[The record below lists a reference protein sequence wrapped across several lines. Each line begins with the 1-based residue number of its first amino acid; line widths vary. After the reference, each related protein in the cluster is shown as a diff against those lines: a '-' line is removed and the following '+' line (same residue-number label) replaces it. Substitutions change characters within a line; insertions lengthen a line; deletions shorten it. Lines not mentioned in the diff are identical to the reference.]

1 MNAGSILNST
11 RVKTLRDG
19 FEPILR
25 YMKGGAAAVGLT
37 APEAV
42 PIGKQ
47 LVETF
52 VYTLV
57 FSIAMQIIEA
67 AFGSLKRYQ
76 NMAITL
82 FPLTYDNP
90 QTYPQDPDS
99 GYELILPSKDE
110 RNGTEYSYSCFISV
124 MPETFTGEQGT
135 FKHVYHKG
143 SKNVYPLMAPG
154 VFFKSD
160 KNTLR
165 VYQNSSMAWD
175 NYVDIENFP
184 IRKWVHLIVMV
195 KGKSLDVYINGN
207 LANRKKFTDL
217 PKLNYGGF
225 YLLLPKI
232 VNKKTDDSCDMRVAE
247 AAMRYRAKD
256 TAEAALGNA
265 LKGANTDNVLGS
277 ASSVASAAAS
287 ALGANIGAN
296 LQVKSIT
303 TITEK
308 ERDLGANLLRI
319 NGRMNGYVSRIKYFA
334 FALSYSQIEK
344 LMREGPNPK
353 RAGGGAD
360 MTTPNISFGY
370 DVVKGPKYVPNP
382 NAIDNNLPG
391 YQSDSWW
398 TSTDFMGSNAG
409 PEPGN
414 HYGWGPQ

>member
-11 RVKTLRDG
+11 RVRTLREG

-25 YMKGGAAAVGLT
+25 YMKGGAAAAGVT

-42 PIGKQ
+42 PIGRQ

-57 FSIAMQIIEA
+57 FSISMQIIEA
-67 AFGSLKRYQ
+67 TFSSLKRYQ
-76 NMAITL
+76 TMAITL
-82 FPLTYDNP
+82 YPLTYDNP

-184 IRKWVHLIVMV
+184 IRKWVHLVVML

-232 VNKKTDDSCDMRVAE
+232 VNKKTDDSCDLVVAD
-247 AAMRYRAKD
+247 ALKRNANKD
-256 TAEAALGNA
+256 SANSALGDA
-265 LKGANTDNVLGS
+265 LKGANADNVLGS
-277 ASSVASAAAS
+277 ASSLASATAA

-296 LQVKSIT
+296 VGVKSVT

-353 RAGGGAD
+353 RAGGGSD

-370 DVVKGPKYVPNP
+370 DVIKGPKFVPNP

-398 TSTDFMGSNAG
+398 TSTDYMGSNAG